1 MRKYHSSGKVIEVS
15 INELDF
21 IPGPFCMSFVQDLS
35 KLERSIHQNGL
46 MHLPCVVKNDM
57 GSIDIVT
64 GYRRLKALQNMGE
77 NLVSCLDLTECNCT
91 GLELLLFNFYENFS
105 IRAFNAIEKGM
116 LLIRLRRYLTRDE
129 ILAQYMPLLDLPA
142 YEEIL
147 EMYIRLDNYESEF
160 KGAIANG
167 IISLKS
173 VDLVGRMQIDE
184 ISAIFRAIMK
194 CKFNKNQQIR
204 FIEYVQDLSIMEEKP
219 ITNIL
224 ADPGLKEI
232 MENKDDN
239 KPQKSKQV
247 LTYLKSKRFPRL
259 TEEEKRFR
267 AAIGQLRLP
276 SGSRIKSDNS
286 FEEKYFCLEILFE
299 DGPDL
304 LSKLEL
310 INSCEELA
318 YIKGIPG

>member
-1 MRKYHSSGKVIEVS
+1 
-15 INELDF
+15 
-21 IPGPFCMSFVQDLS
+21 
-35 KLERSIHQNGL
+35 
-46 MHLPCVVKNDM
+46 
-57 GSIDIVT
+57 
-64 GYRRLKALQNMGE
+64 
-77 NLVSCLDLTECNCT
+77 
-91 GLELLLFNFYENFS
+91 
-105 IRAFNAIEKGM
+105 
-116 LLIRLRRYLTRDE
+116 
-129 ILAQYMPLLDLPA
+129 
-142 YEEIL
+142 
-147 EMYIRLDNYESEF
+147 
-160 KGAIANG
+160 
-167 IISLKS
+167 
-173 VDLVGRMQIDE
+173 
-184 ISAIFRAIMK
+184 
-194 CKFNKNQQIR
+194 
-204 FIEYVQDLSIMEEKP
+204 MEEKP

>member
-1 MRKYHSSGKVIEVS
+1 MRKYHSSGKIIEVS